1 MYHSKRTAGTIDTN
15 RVTSNFK
22 DSFYTGFEVKTV
34 MRPGSEDN
42 LLLPSLVGSKR
53 VYRDGRV
60 ESVK

>member
-1 MYHSKRTAGTIDTN
+1 MGTIASN

-22 DSFYTGFEVKTV
+22 DSFYTGFEAKQV

>member
-1 MYHSKRTAGTIDTN
+1 MGTIASN

-22 DSFYTGFEVKTV
+22 DSFYTGFDNKQV

>member
-1 MYHSKRTAGTIDTN
+1 MHHSTRTMGTIASN

-22 DSFYTGFEVKTV
+22 DSFYTGFENKQV